1 MDIDSLNY
9 SDMMNPLDFDGLL
22 KEMNGEWLSTDN
34 MEDPKME
41 ETLLDFGQTTFEPL
55 SVMPPETWNDSLLYI
70 KPDPELLPVKEE
82 PLSEEPLQEELST
95 RLPVKREAKKP
106 IRRNVAKKPR
116 FQNVDDKHQ
125 KRLEAN
131 KLSAQ
136 LSRDRKKQLKIILE
150 SKMST
155 LTDENATLGTEITKL
170 EAENKVLK
178 SEFVQLQ
185 NLIYQSPV
193 LSKLMAQKI
202 SLNLPSI
209 EEMENKKFEKLQRS
223 KEPSSPLPLFT
234 PSASSD
240 PTALMYLMIV
250 MQTFQNYWQQVTNN
264 NQMNMQTLPLTVV

>member
-1 MDIDSLNY
+1 
-9 SDMMNPLDFDGLL
+9 
-22 KEMNGEWLSTDN
+22 
-34 MEDPKME
+34 
-41 ETLLDFGQTTFEPL
+41 
-55 SVMPPETWNDSLLYI
+55 
-70 KPDPELLPVKEE
+70 
-82 PLSEEPLQEELST
+82 
-95 RLPVKREAKKP
+95 
-106 IRRNVAKKPR
+106 
-116 FQNVDDKHQ
+116 
-125 KRLEAN
+125 
-131 KLSAQ
+131 
-136 LSRDRKKQLKIILE
+136 
-150 SKMST
+150 MST

-234 PSASSD
+234 PSTSSD